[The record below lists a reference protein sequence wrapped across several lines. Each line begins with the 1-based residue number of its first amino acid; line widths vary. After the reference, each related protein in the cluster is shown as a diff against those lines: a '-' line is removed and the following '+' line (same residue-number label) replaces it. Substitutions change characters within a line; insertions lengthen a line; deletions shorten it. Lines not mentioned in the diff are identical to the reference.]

1 MMTFFSEEDI
11 LQMPK
16 VKRLNIINSIT
27 GVKPA
32 NLISTIDERNRHNL
46 AIFSSVVHLGSNP
59 ALIGFILRPQEKIRR
74 HTYENILEN
83 GYYTI
88 NHLPNHKT
96 LEGHYTSAKFD
107 KETSEYDVCHF
118 TPEFQ
123 HEFPV
128 PYVKESFLKM
138 GLKHVESIPIKYNGT
153 VMIVGKILQVYVAK
167 SSLSEEGY
175 INLEEAKSVGI
186 SGLTLITILKKS
198 LLTPMQDPT
207 NYHTLNHERK

>member
-59 ALIGFILRPQEKIRR
+59 ALIGFILRPQQKIRR
-74 HTYENILEN
+74 HTHENILEN

-123 HEFPV
+123 YDFPV

-186 SGLTLITILKKS
+186 SGLNTYYDLKKIAS
-198 LLTPMQDPT
+198 YPYARP
-207 NYHTLNHERK
+207 HELPHFKS

>member
-1 MMTFFSEEDI
+1 MTFFNEEDI

-59 ALIGFILRPQEKIRR
+59 ALIGFVLRPQEKIRR

-123 HEFPV
+123 HDFPV

-186 SGLTLITILKKS
+186 SGLNTYYDLKKIAS
-198 LLTPMQDPT
+198 YPYARP
-207 NYHTLNHERK
+207 HELPHFKS

>member
-1 MMTFFSEEDI
+1 MTFFNEEDI

-27 GVKPA
+27 GIKPA

-59 ALIGFILRPQEKIRR
+59 ALIGFVLRPQEKIRR

-123 HEFPV
+123 HDFPV

-186 SGLTLITILKKS
+186 SGLNTYYDLKKIAS
-198 LLTPMQDPT
+198 YPYARP
-207 NYHTLNHERK
+207 HELPHFKS

>member
-186 SGLTLITILKKS
+186 SGLNTYYDLKKIAS
-198 LLTPMQDPT
+198 YPYARP
-207 NYHTLNHERK
+207 HELPHFKS

>member
-1 MMTFFSEEDI
+1 MTFFSEEDI

-27 GVKPA
+27 GIKPA

-186 SGLTLITILKKS
+186 SGLNTYYDLKKIDS
-198 LLTPMQDPT
+198 YPYARPNELPQF
-207 NYHTLNHERK
+207 KS

>member
-59 ALIGFILRPQEKIRR
+59 ALIGFILRPQQKIRR

-123 HEFPV
+123 HDFPV

-167 SSLSEEGY
+167 SSLNEEGY

-186 SGLTLITILKKS
+186 SGLNTYYDLKKIAS
-198 LLTPMQDPT
+198 YPYARP
-207 NYHTLNHERK
+207 HELPHFKS

>member
-1 MMTFFSEEDI
+1 MTFFNEEDI

-27 GVKPA
+27 GIKPA

-167 SSLSEEGY
+167 SSLSKEGY

-186 SGLTLITILKKS
+186 SGLNTYYDLKKIAS
-198 LLTPMQDPT
+198 YPYARP
-207 NYHTLNHERK
+207 HELPQFKS

>member
-1 MMTFFSEEDI
+1 MTFFSEEDI

-186 SGLTLITILKKS
+186 SGLNTYYDLKKIAS
-198 LLTPMQDPT
+198 YPYARP
-207 NYHTLNHERK
+207 HELPHFKS

>member
-27 GVKPA
+27 GIKPA

-59 ALIGFILRPQEKIRR
+59 ALIGFILRPQQKIRR

-88 NHLPNHKT
+88 NHLPTHKT

-186 SGLTLITILKKS
+186 SGLNTYYDLKKIDS
-198 LLTPMQDPT
+198 YPYARP
-207 NYHTLNHERK
+207 HELPHFKS

>member
-27 GVKPA
+27 GIKPA

-138 GLKHVESIPIKYNGT
+138 GLKHVESIPVNYNGT

-186 SGLTLITILKKS
+186 SGLNTYYDLKKIAS
-198 LLTPMQDPT
+198 YPYARP
-207 NYHTLNHERK
+207 HELPHFKS

>member
-1 MMTFFSEEDI
+1 MTFFNEEDI

-175 INLEEAKSVGI
+175 INLEKAKSVGI
-186 SGLTLITILKKS
+186 SGLNTYYDLKKIAS
-198 LLTPMQDPT
+198 YSYARP
-207 NYHTLNHERK
+207 HELPHFKS

>member
-1 MMTFFSEEDI
+1 MTFFNEEDI

-27 GVKPA
+27 GIKPA
-32 NLISTIDERNRHNL
+32 NLISTFDERNRHNL

-186 SGLTLITILKKS
+186 SGLNTYYDLKKIAS
-198 LLTPMQDPT
+198 YPYARP
-207 NYHTLNHERK
+207 HELPHFKS

>member
-1 MMTFFSEEDI
+1 MRTFFSEEDI

-27 GVKPA
+27 GIKPA

-59 ALIGFILRPQEKIRR
+59 ALIGFILRPQQKIRR
-74 HTYENILEN
+74 HTHENILEN

-186 SGLTLITILKKS
+186 SGLNTYYDLKKIAS
-198 LLTPMQDPT
+198 YPYARP
-207 NYHTLNHERK
+207 HELPHFKS

>member
-1 MMTFFSEEDI
+1 MMTFFSEEHI

-27 GVKPA
+27 GIKPA

-107 KETSEYDVCHF
+107 KETSEYDICHF
-118 TPEFQ
+118 TPEYQ

-186 SGLTLITILKKS
+186 SGLNTYYDLKKIAS
-198 LLTPMQDPT
+198 YPYARP
-207 NYHTLNHERK
+207 HELPHFKS

>member
-11 LQMPK
+11 MQMPK
-16 VKRLNIINSIT
+16 VRRLNIINSIT
-27 GVKPA
+27 GIKPA
-32 NLISTIDERNRHNL
+32 NLIGTTDERNHLNL

-59 ALIGFILRPQEKIRR
+59 ALIGFVLRPQQKVRR
-74 HTYENILEN
+74 HTYENILQN

-107 KETSEYDVCHF
+107 KETSEFDACHF

-123 HEFPV
+123 VDFPA
-128 PYVKESFLKM
+128 PYVKESNLKM
-138 GLKHVESIPIKYNGT
+138 GLKHVESIPIKYNDT
-153 VMIVGKILQVYVAK
+153 VMVVGKILQVYVAENT
-167 SSLSEEGY
+167 LNEEGY

-186 SGLTLITILKKS
+186 SGLNTYYNLKKIDS
-198 LLTPMQDPT
+198 YPYARPHETPDF
-207 NYHTLNHERK
+207 KS

>member
-59 ALIGFILRPQEKIRR
+59 ALIGFILRPQQKIRR
-74 HTYENILEN
+74 HTHENILEN

-186 SGLTLITILKKS
+186 SGLNTYYDLKKIAS
-198 LLTPMQDPT
+198 YPYARP
-207 NYHTLNHERK
+207 HELPHFKS

>member
-1 MMTFFSEEDI
+1 MTFFNEEDI

-59 ALIGFILRPQEKIRR
+59 ALIGFILRPQQKIRR

-123 HEFPV
+123 HDFPV

-186 SGLTLITILKKS
+186 SGLNTYYDLKKIAS
-198 LLTPMQDPT
+198 YPYARP
-207 NYHTLNHERK
+207 HELPQFKS

>member
-27 GVKPA
+27 GIKPA

-59 ALIGFILRPQEKIRR
+59 ALIGFVLRPQEKIRR

-186 SGLTLITILKKS
+186 SGLNTYYDLKKIDS
-198 LLTPMQDPT
+198 YPYARP
-207 NYHTLNHERK
+207 HELPQFKS

>member
-1 MMTFFSEEDI
+1 MMTFFNEEDI

-16 VKRLNIINSIT
+16 VKRLNMINSIT

-59 ALIGFILRPQEKIRR
+59 ALIGFILRPQQKIRR

-123 HEFPV
+123 HDFPV

-186 SGLTLITILKKS
+186 SGLNTYYDLKKIAS
-198 LLTPMQDPT
+198 YPYARP
-207 NYHTLNHERK
+207 HELPHFKS

>member
-1 MMTFFSEEDI
+1 MTFFNEEDI

-27 GVKPA
+27 GIKPA

-59 ALIGFILRPQEKIRR
+59 ALIGFILRPQQKIRR

-186 SGLTLITILKKS
+186 SGLNTYYDLKKIAS
-198 LLTPMQDPT
+198 YPYARP
-207 NYHTLNHERK
+207 HELPHFKS

>member
-1 MMTFFSEEDI
+1 MTFFNEEDI

-27 GVKPA
+27 GIKPA

-59 ALIGFILRPQEKIRR
+59 ALIGFVLRPQEKIRR

-186 SGLTLITILKKS
+186 SGLNTYYDLKKIAS
-198 LLTPMQDPT
+198 YPYARP
-207 NYHTLNHERK
+207 HELPHFKS

>member
-1 MMTFFSEEDI
+1 MTFFSEEDI

-27 GVKPA
+27 GIKPA

-59 ALIGFILRPQEKIRR
+59 ALIGFVLRPQEKIRR

-186 SGLTLITILKKS
+186 SGLNTYYDLKKIAS
-198 LLTPMQDPT
+198 YPYARP
-207 NYHTLNHERK
+207 HELPHFKS

>member
-1 MMTFFSEEDI
+1 MMTFFNEEDI

-59 ALIGFILRPQEKIRR
+59 ALIGFILRPQQKIRR

-186 SGLTLITILKKS
+186 SGLNTYYDLKKIDS
-198 LLTPMQDPT
+198 YPYARP
-207 NYHTLNHERK
+207 HELPQFKS

>member
-1 MMTFFSEEDI
+1 MTFFSEEDI

-27 GVKPA
+27 GIKPA

-59 ALIGFILRPQEKIRR
+59 ALIGFILRPQQKIRR
-74 HTYENILEN
+74 HTHENILEN

-123 HEFPV
+123 HDFPV

-186 SGLTLITILKKS
+186 SGLNTYYDLKKIDS
-198 LLTPMQDPT
+198 YPYARP
-207 NYHTLNHERK
+207 HELPHFKS

>member
-27 GVKPA
+27 GIKPA

-59 ALIGFILRPQEKIRR
+59 ALIGFVLRPQEKIRR
-74 HTYENILEN
+74 HTYGNILEN

-123 HEFPV
+123 HDFPV

-175 INLEEAKSVGI
+175 INLEKAKSVGI
-186 SGLTLITILKKS
+186 SGLNTYYDLKKIDS
-198 LLTPMQDPT
+198 YPYARP
-207 NYHTLNHERK
+207 HELPQFKS

>member
-1 MMTFFSEEDI
+1 MTFFNEEDI

-123 HEFPV
+123 HDFPV

-186 SGLTLITILKKS
+186 SGLNTYYDLKKIAS
-198 LLTPMQDPT
+198 YPYARP
-207 NYHTLNHERK
+207 HELPHFKS

>member
-27 GVKPA
+27 GIKPA

-59 ALIGFILRPQEKIRR
+59 ALIGFVLRPQEKIRR

-167 SSLSEEGY
+167 SSLNEEGY

-186 SGLTLITILKKS
+186 SGLNTYYDLKKIAS
-198 LLTPMQDPT
+198 YPYARP
-207 NYHTLNHERK
+207 HELPQFKS

>member
-27 GVKPA
+27 GIKPA

-186 SGLTLITILKKS
+186 SGLNTYYDLKKIDS
-198 LLTPMQDPT
+198 YPYARPNELPQF
-207 NYHTLNHERK
+207 KS

>member
-1 MMTFFSEEDI
+1 MTFFSEEDI

-16 VKRLNIINSIT
+16 VKRLNMINSIT

-59 ALIGFILRPQEKIRR
+59 ALIGFILRPQQKIRR

-186 SGLTLITILKKS
+186 SGLNTYYDLKKIAS
-198 LLTPMQDPT
+198 YPYARP
-207 NYHTLNHERK
+207 HELPHFKS

>member
-1 MMTFFSEEDI
+1 MTFFSEEDI

-27 GVKPA
+27 GIKPA

-123 HEFPV
+123 HDFPV

-186 SGLTLITILKKS
+186 SGLNTYYDLKKIAS
-198 LLTPMQDPT
+198 YPYARP
-207 NYHTLNHERK
+207 HELPHFKS

>member
-27 GVKPA
+27 GIKPA

-167 SSLSEEGY
+167 SSLSDEGY

-186 SGLTLITILKKS
+186 SGLNTYYDLKKIAS
-198 LLTPMQDPT
+198 YPYARP
-207 NYHTLNHERK
+207 HELPHFKS

>member
-1 MMTFFSEEDI
+1 MMTFFNEEDI

-27 GVKPA
+27 GIKPA

-59 ALIGFILRPQEKIRR
+59 ALIGFILRPQQKIRR

-123 HEFPV
+123 HDFPV

-186 SGLTLITILKKS
+186 SGLNTYYDLKKIAS
-198 LLTPMQDPT
+198 YPYARP
-207 NYHTLNHERK
+207 HELPHFKS

>member
-27 GVKPA
+27 GIKPA

-59 ALIGFILRPQEKIRR
+59 ALIGFILRPQQKIRR
-74 HTYENILEN
+74 HTHENILEN

-186 SGLTLITILKKS
+186 SGLNTYYDLKKIAS
-198 LLTPMQDPT
+198 YPYARP
-207 NYHTLNHERK
+207 HELPHFKS

>member
-1 MMTFFSEEDI
+1 
-11 LQMPK
+11 MPK

-27 GVKPA
+27 GIKPA

-59 ALIGFILRPQEKIRR
+59 ALIGFILRPQQKIRR
-74 HTYENILEN
+74 HTYENILGN

-186 SGLTLITILKKS
+186 SGLNTYYDLKKIAS
-198 LLTPMQDPT
+198 YLMQDPRT
-207 NYHTLNHERK
+207 TTL

>member
-59 ALIGFILRPQEKIRR
+59 ALIGFILRPQQKIRR

-123 HEFPV
+123 YDFPV

-186 SGLTLITILKKS
+186 SGLNTYYDLKKIAS
-198 LLTPMQDPT
+198 YPYARP
-207 NYHTLNHERK
+207 HELPHFKS